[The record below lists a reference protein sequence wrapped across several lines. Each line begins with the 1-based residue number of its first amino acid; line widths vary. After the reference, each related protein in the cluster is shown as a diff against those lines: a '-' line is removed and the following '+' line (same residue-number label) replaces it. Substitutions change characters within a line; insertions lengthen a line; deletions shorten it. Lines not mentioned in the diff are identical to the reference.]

1 MTKKLY
7 FLILIFFIPFCQ
19 LFASHAVGADLT
31 YDCLGG
37 NTYRFRLKF
46 YRDCAGIAAPTSVS
60 INIASTSCSH
70 STSITMPLISSQEV
84 SPLCAAQ
91 LPNSTCNGGS
101 LPGIQQYIYEA
112 TYTLPANCP
121 DWRFSYTLCCR
132 NVAVTNSNNA
142 SSYNLYVE
150 ATLNNQVVTCNSS
163 PDFTV
168 NPVPYICNGQPF
180 SYNHGVVDVDGD
192 SLSYT
197 LIQPKHTATSNV
209 PYSGS
214 FTSTYPISTSPPNNF
229 VFNPSTGQMTFTPG
243 STQIGLVAIRV
254 DEFRNGV
261 KIGST
266 IRDMQVI
273 VINCGTNSTPSM
285 ANPINITGATY
296 NTVTSTFKACPGTP
310 MSFQFVSSD
319 LDASQI
325 LTLTSNVGTSIP
337 AAVVTS
343 TGTNPK
349 TTTFTW
355 TPTMANA
362 GFYSISFRAV
372 DNACPLTAS
381 VTKGFNIYVPSLR
394 GSISDTMVCTGT
406 GKAFNLNATPTG
418 TDGTETYA
426 WTPNVGFTTSSTIK
440 NPSVNISAP
449 QTYVVSMT
457 QGGCILRDTVR
468 VKPYATLVAS
478 PDSSLC
484 PFDPAIQ
491 LTSSFTKLMPTLSAS
506 PITYSWTPTAGLT
519 PSATISNPSAK
530 PAATTSYILSA
541 GDALCTM
548 KDTVMISVVPCP
560 CYDTARIATPKV
572 LTCAQLLDTLDGSA
586 STTGST
592 FQWIAYA
599 GGNIVSGATTSQ
611 PIINQPGRYTL
622 VITNLINGCVDST
635 FVIVTRNIT
644 APNINAG
651 IDTVLNC
658 VRTSLNLNATSSTT
672 GATFAWSNGA
682 TTATSNVNAPNTYTV
697 TATNPTNGCTASDAV
712 VVTQNIITPNIN
724 AGIDT
729 VLNCVRTSLNLNA
742 TSSTTGVT
750 YAWSNG
756 ATTATTSV
764 NAPNTYTVTVT
775 NTYNRC
781 TASDAVVVTQ
791 NITTPNINAG
801 VDTVLNCVRTSLNL
815 NATSS
820 TTGVTYA
827 WSNGATTAT
836 TSVNAPNTYTVTVTN
851 TYNRCTASDA
861 VVVTQNIT
869 TPNINAGV
877 DTVLNCVRTSLNL
890 NATSSTTGVTY
901 AWSNGATTATTSVNA
916 PNTYTVTVTNTYN
929 RCTASD
935 AVVVTQNITTPN
947 INAGIDTVLNCVRT
961 SLNLNAT
968 SSTTGVTYAWSN
980 GATTA
985 TTSVNA
991 PNTYTVTVTNTYNR
1005 CTASDAVVVTQNI
1018 TTPNINAGIDTV
1030 LNCVRTS
1037 LNLNAT
1043 SSTTGVTYAWSNGAT
1058 TATTSVNAPNTYTV
1072 TVTNTYNGC
1081 TASDAVVVTQNI
1093 TTPNIN
1099 AGVDTVLNCVR
1110 TSLNLN
1116 ATSSTTGVTYAWSN
1130 GATTATTSVN
1140 APNTYTVTV
1149 TNTYNGCTAS
1159 DAVVVT
1165 QNITTPNI
1173 NAGVDT
1179 VLNCVRTSLNL
1190 NATSSTTG
1198 VTYAWSNGATTATTS
1213 VNAPNTYTVTVTN
1226 TYNRCTASDAV
1237 VVTQNITTPNL
1248 MQE

>member
-1 MTKKLY
+1 
-7 FLILIFFIPFCQ
+7 
-19 LFASHAVGADLT
+19 
-31 YDCLGG
+31 
-37 NTYRFRLKF
+37 
-46 YRDCAGIAAPTSVS
+46 
-60 INIASTSCSH
+60 
-70 STSITMPLISSQEV
+70 MPLISSQEV
-84 SPLCAAQ
+84 SPLCLAQ

-112 TYTLPANCP
+112 TYTLPANCT

-142 SSYNLYVE
+142 SAYNLYVE
-150 ATLNNQVVTCNSS
+150 ANLNNVAVACNSS

-180 SYNHGVVDVDGD
+180 SYNHGVIDVDGD

-197 LIQPKHTATSNV
+197 LIQPKHTATANV
-209 PYSGS
+209 PYNGGFSP
-214 FTSTYPISTSPPNNF
+214 TYPISTSPANNF

-243 STQIGLVAIRV
+243 GTQIGLVAIRV

-273 VINCGTNSTPSM
+273 VINCGTNSTPAM
-285 ANPINITGATY
+285 GAPTTITGATY
-296 NTVTSTFKACPGTP
+296 NTTTSTFKACPNTP
-310 MSFQFVSSD
+310 MSFRVVSTD

-325 LTLTSNVGTSIP
+325 LTLTSNVLTSIP
-337 AAVVTS
+337 GATVSS
-343 TGTNPK
+343 TGTNPV
-349 TTTFTW
+349 TTTFSW
-355 TPTMANA
+355 TPTPSNA

-381 VTKGFNIYVPSLR
+381 VTRGFNIYVPSLR

-426 WTPNVGFTTSSTIK
+426 WTPNVGFTTSSTIR
-440 NPSVNISAP
+440 NPSVNISTP

-506 PITYSWTPTAGLT
+506 PITYSWAPTAGLT

-530 PAATTSYILSA
+530 PLSTTSYILTA

-548 KDTVMISVVPCP
+548 RDTVRISVVPCP
-560 CYDTARIATPKV
+560 CFDTARIATPKV
-572 LTCAQLLDTLDGSA
+572 LTCTQLLDTLDGSA
-586 STTGST
+586 STSGSS

-599 GGNIVSGATTSQ
+599 GGNIVSGATTST

-622 VITNLINGCVDST
+622 VITNLINGCKDST
-635 FVIVTRNIT
+635 FVIVTRNTT

-682 TTATSNVNAPNTYTV
+682 TTATTNVNAPNTYTV
-697 TATNPTNGCTASDAV
+697 TATNPTNG
-712 VVTQNIITPNIN
+712 
-724 AGIDT
+724 
-729 VLNCVRTSLNLNA
+729 
-742 TSSTTGVT
+742 
-750 YAWSNG
+750 
-756 ATTATTSV
+756 
-764 NAPNTYTVTVT
+764 
-775 NTYNRC
+775 
-781 TASDAVVVTQ
+781 
-791 NITTPNINAG
+791 
-801 VDTVLNCVRTSLNL
+801 
-815 NATSS
+815 
-820 TTGVTYA
+820 
-827 WSNGATTAT
+827 
-836 TSVNAPNTYTVTVTN
+836 
-851 TYNRCTASDA
+851 
-861 VVVTQNIT
+861 
-869 TPNINAGV
+869 
-877 DTVLNCVRTSLNL
+877 
-890 NATSSTTGVTY
+890 
-901 AWSNGATTATTSVNA
+901 
-916 PNTYTVTVTNTYN
+916 
-929 RCTASD
+929 CTASD

-968 SSTTGVTYAWSN
+968 SSTSGVTYAWSN

-985 TTSVNA
+985 TTSVST

-1018 TTPNINAGIDTV
+1018 TAPNINAGIDTV

-1037 LNLNAT
+1037 
-1043 SSTTGVTYAWSNGAT
+1043 
-1058 TATTSVNAPNTYTV
+1058 
-1072 TVTNTYNGC
+1072 
-1081 TASDAVVVTQNI
+1081 
-1093 TTPNIN
+1093 
-1099 AGVDTVLNCVR
+1099 
-1110 TSLNLN
+1110 
-1116 ATSSTTGVTYAWSN
+1116 
-1130 GATTATTSVN
+1130 
-1140 APNTYTVTV
+1140 
-1149 TNTYNGCTAS
+1149 
-1159 DAVVVT
+1159 
-1165 QNITTPNI
+1165 
-1173 NAGVDT
+1173 
-1179 VLNCVRTSLNL
+1179 
-1190 NATSSTTG
+1190 
-1198 VTYAWSNGATTATTS
+1198 
-1213 VNAPNTYTVTVTN
+1213 
-1226 TYNRCTASDAV
+1226 
-1237 VVTQNITTPNL
+1237 
-1248 MQE
+1248 